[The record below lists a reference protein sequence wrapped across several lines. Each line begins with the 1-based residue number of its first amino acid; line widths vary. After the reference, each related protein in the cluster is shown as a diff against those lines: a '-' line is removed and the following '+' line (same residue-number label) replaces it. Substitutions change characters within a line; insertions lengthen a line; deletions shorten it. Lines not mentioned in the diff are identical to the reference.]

1 MTKVLQVAL
10 RCASWKAVSSKRQAD
25 DKKMSLDRQDEI
37 NADAIQKIG
46 GVCVASL
53 VVKESRSIILFEDA
67 CNKVQAYRQLKEL
80 VDTRAIDVLV
90 CYTHS
95 RLGREI
101 SLCESVVAY
110 CLAGGVAIYDCCA
123 PPSSLD
129 AGEQKRNAGDRL
141 RSVIRSWESMTEVQR
156 LTTNTADGVAKG
168 VRLGNLPPGRK
179 PKFYIVQ
186 YKSNGERY
194 LIVNEVEAEL
204 ARRVYDL
211 YLMGHGE
218 NMISSILGKT
228 QSYVRYVLGC
238 AVKLSGRTEV
248 NKRSQTGR
256 EYIVAPGNH
265 PAIIQAEI
273 ADRVVAEFNRRKG
286 QRRPSKRNQ
295 YIYSGLVICDGCN
308 KSMSVDKIK
317 DRDKHYYY
325 VVCHECRRRVPFK
338 KIDEAVTQW
347 TRNIIDQPFPVSRGD
362 NSGEITGL
370 QGELTRLA
378 AKRGKL
384 IDLYTSDLITRV
396 EYVDRLAD
404 VNEEET
410 RIKTQVERLQ
420 QIDSDVNAHSIQMCT
435 AADALRNMVSTATP
449 QEVNILYRMIFRV
462 YCSSNKQLT
471 VKLT

>member
-1 MTKVLQVAL
+1 M
-10 RCASWKAVSSKRQAD
+10 
-25 DKKMSLDRQDEI
+25 
-37 NADAIQKIG
+37 
-46 GVCVASL
+46 
-53 VVKESRSIILFEDA
+53 
-67 CNKVQAYRQLKEL
+67 
-80 VDTRAIDVLV
+80 
-90 CYTHS
+90 
-95 RLGREI
+95 
-101 SLCESVVAY
+101 
-110 CLAGGVAIYDCCA
+110 
-123 PPSSLD
+123 
-129 AGEQKRNAGDRL
+129 
-141 RSVIRSWESMTEVQR
+141 
-156 LTTNTADGVAKG
+156 NTPEEAKG

-179 PKFYIVQ
+179 SKFYIVQ

-218 NMISSILGKT
+218 NMIGSILGKT

-248 NKRSQTGR
+248 NRHSRTGR

-265 PAIIQAEI
+265 PAIISVEI

-362 NSGEITGL
+362 NSGL

-384 IDLYTSDLITRV
+384 IDLITRV